1 MHFGM
6 LNERQRRRQPFTAD
20 RGAGPTARES
30 FLTAI
35 GSTPS
40 LGGPRR
46 LGIRKFCRE
55 MQVSTHA
62 EDSSLERRSI
72 KLHLMDESVESEL
85 LTTLKEFEERLK
97 IEGLSV
103 TLFNVI
109 MELVG
114 NAVKAN
120 LKRVFFERHGFDST
134 DPDSYHRGIEQFT
147 QNYRHTNT
155 EEYRRALKELEL
167 QVTIDMD
174 LDSDRLLIHVRN
186 NTVLLAE
193 EERRIRTKLAQAM
206 GTKDIMNFY
215 IEFGDETE
223 GKGLGL
229 AMVILLIKDLGFD
242 PSLFRVFHDND
253 RTIARLEFP
262 LSANYVA
269 IRERAAREG
278 RLPPG

>member
-1 MHFGM
+1 M
-6 LNERQRRRQPFTAD
+6 RT
-20 RGAGPTARES
+20 
-30 FLTAI
+30 
-35 GSTPS
+35 
-40 LGGPRR
+40 
-46 LGIRKFCRE
+46 FCRE
-55 MQVSTHA
+55 KHVSTEA
-62 EDSSLERRSI
+62 EDANPEHRSI
-72 KLHLMDESVESEL
+72 RLHLMDESVENEL
-85 LTTLKEFEERLK
+85 LGTLKEFEERLK

-120 LKRVFFERHGFDST
+120 LKRVFFEKNGYNSE
-134 DPDSYHRGIEQFT
+134 DPVSYHAGIEQFT
-147 QNYRHTNT
+147 RNYRHTNT
-155 EEYRRALKELEL
+155 DEYRQALKELEL

-174 LDSDRLLIHVRN
+174 LDADRLMIHVRN
-186 NTVLLAE
+186 NTLLLAE
-193 EERRIRTKLAQAM
+193 EERRIRTKLAHAM

-242 PSLFRVFHDND
+242 PALFRVFHDAD
-253 RTIARLEFP
+253 KTIARLEFP

-269 IRERAAREG
+269 IRDRAKLEG
-278 RLPPG
+278 RLAHD